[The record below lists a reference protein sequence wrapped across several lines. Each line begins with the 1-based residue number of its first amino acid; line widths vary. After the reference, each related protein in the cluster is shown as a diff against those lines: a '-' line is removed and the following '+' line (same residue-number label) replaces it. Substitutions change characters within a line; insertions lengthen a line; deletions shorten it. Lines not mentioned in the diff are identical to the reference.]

1 MFVSTEDGL
10 TPRCREFRG
19 ATQRLFRST
28 AEVDRGRARARVG
41 VGPDH
46 AFVESRMRT
55 SHPTTA
61 TAQRAREI
69 ANRYDIG
76 RAAVMSAQ
84 QERARAGELV
94 AMRVGLWQSLLSY
107 APLAPGIADAIE
119 AASEER
125 PSGLTPYRRAARA
138 VRDHTRR
145 STEEAFARAA
155 KTLAEAM
162 ATRDAGGAIAT
173 ELVRQHE
180 ALERRDLRGVRI
192 AQRLPVRDSRP
203 FAEHVLRIRA
213 AEAELRRARNAFAEA
228 NLRLVVK
235 MARRYVNDHLSLH
248 DLVQEGN
255 LGLMTAIDRFEVHR
269 GHRFSTYACWWIRHA
284 IQRAI
289 ANKGRMVRVPCHM
302 GDAHARVN
310 RARWQLRGRLGRA
323 PTTDEVAAAAK
334 VAPETIAGMDRL
346 VLDPIRSLDAPV
358 GPIEGATLMDT
369 LLDPEHDDDPA
380 RGIEHEQMR
389 ERLHEALSVLSPIEC
404 DVLRRRF
411 GFDDADEL
419 TLREVG
425 QRYSLS
431 RERIRQ
437 IQAAAIEKLREAMRG

>member
-1 MFVSTEDGL
+1 MST
-10 TPRCREFRG
+10 
-19 ATQRLFRST
+19 
-28 AEVDRGRARARVG
+28 
-41 VGPDH
+41 H
-46 AFVESRMRT
+46 
-55 SHPTTA
+55 HTTA
-61 TAQRAREI
+61 PAQRARELGH
-69 ANRYDIG
+69 RYDIG
-76 RAAVMSAQ
+76 KAAVMSAH
-84 QERARAGELV
+84 QERARAEELV
-94 AMRVGLWQSLLSY
+94 QLRFALWEALLSY
-107 APLAPGIADAIE
+107 APLALGVADVIE
-119 AASEER
+119 ASAEER
-125 PSGLTPYRRAARA
+125 PSALAVYRRAARA

-145 STEEAFARAA
+145 STEEAFARAV
-155 KTLAEAM
+155 KSLADAM
-162 ATRDAGGAIAT
+162 ARVDVGGEISS
-173 ELVRQHE
+173 ELVREHDG
-180 ALERRDLRGVRI
+180 LERRDLRGVRI
-192 AQRLPVRDSRP
+192 ASRLPYRDSRP
-203 FAEHVLRIRA
+203 FADHVQRVRRA
-213 AEAELRRARNAFAEA
+213 DEAVRRARNAFAEA

-255 LGLMTAIDRFEVHR
+255 LGLMTAIDRFDVRR

-310 RARWQLRGRLGRA
+310 RARWQLRGRLGRT
-323 PTTDEVAAAAK
+323 PTTDEIAVAAK
-334 VAPETIAGMDRL
+334 VAPETVAGMDRL
-346 VLDPIRSLDAPV
+346 VLDPVRSLDAPI
-358 GPIEGATLMDT
+358 GQIEGATLMDT
-369 LLDPEHDDDPA
+369 LMDTDHDEDPA
-380 RGIEHEQMR
+380 HGIEHEQLR
-389 ERLHEALSVLSPIEC
+389 ERLHEALSVLTPIEC

>member
-1 MFVSTEDGL
+1 
-10 TPRCREFRG
+10 
-19 ATQRLFRST
+19 
-28 AEVDRGRARARVG
+28 
-41 VGPDH
+41 
-46 AFVESRMRT
+46 MRN
-55 SHPTTA
+55 SHPTTGLV
-61 TAQRAREI
+61 QRARDV

-76 RAAVMSAQ
+76 RATVMSAP
-84 QERARAGELV
+84 QERARAQELV
-94 AMRVGLWQSLLSY
+94 ALRVRLWHALLSY
-107 APLAPGIADAIE
+107 APLAPGIADATE
-119 AASEER
+119 AATGAR
-125 PSGLTPYRRAARA
+125 PMGLTPYRRAARA

-145 STEEAFARAA
+145 STEEAFARAV

-162 ATRDAGGAIAT
+162 AGHDVGGAIAAD
-173 ELVRQHE
+173 LLRQYE
-180 ALERRDLRGVRI
+180 ALARRDLRDVRI
-192 AQRLPVRDSRP
+192 AQRLPFRDSRP
-203 FAEHVLRIRA
+203 FADHLQRLRA
-213 AEAELRRARNAFAEA
+213 ADAALRSARNAFAEA

-255 LGLMTAIDRFEVHR
+255 LGLMTAIDRFDVHR

-323 PTTDEVAAAAK
+323 PTTDEIAAAAK
-334 VAPETIAGMDRL
+334 VAPETVDGMDRL
-346 VLDPIRSLDAPV
+346 VLDPVRSLDAPV

-380 RGIEHEQMR
+380 IGLEHEQLR
-389 ERLHEALSVLSPIEC
+389 ARLHDALSVLTPIEC

-411 GFDDADEL
+411 GFDDTDEL

-431 RERIRQ
+431 RECIRQ
-437 IQAAAIEKLREAMRG
+437 IQAAAIEKLREAMSA